1 LKSIASI
8 CSFALLLGLFLASFS
23 TLPAQAATPTN
34 WYVATTGSDS
44 NDCIAAATACASI
57 NAAIAKATASDTILV
72 ATGTYTGTGDQV
84 VLIDRDLTLSGG
96 WNAAFS
102 SQEGYTTIDGQAA
115 RRGFT
120 LPAPSS
126 ASLDHFKVQNGFS
139 RFGAGISTS
148 GNLTITNSLI
158 TTNKGEY
165 GGGIL
170 NDGNLTIANS
180 TITANESVSAGGGI
194 YSNTGSLQLDKVLIS
209 NNNAFTS
216 SGSGGSGG
224 GGISI
229 RDGTSAAIT
238 NSTISGNVLNGSFY
252 GAGVYVQGTNLTI
265 SNTTVSANKAG
276 DGIYVFLGTL
286 HVDNS
291 TITANSHSA
300 IKTLLGDV
308 FTRNS
313 ILAGNGWA
321 GIGWDGDCV
330 VEQGYKGTF
339 TSLGYNLIGNATAR
353 CQLTPATGDKV
364 GSSTAP
370 INARLLPLG
379 LYGGSVPSHALMAG
393 SPAINAGS
401 PATPGSGGTACQ
413 ALDQRG
419 FTRPVGARCDIGAVE
434 GSAAMVSSIKRANPS
449 PTSARLV
456 SYTVTFTE
464 PVTGVDL
471 TDFKLTKT
479 GMTGGSLASISG
491 SGAVYTVN
499 LNLGA
504 ASENGTIR
512 LDLVDND
519 SILDVSGQPL
529 GVTGLG
535 NGNFT
540 GEPYQLTRIATLQ
553 APLGTSF
560 NRTPIYTWLKVP
572 AAIQYQLKV
581 FKGTTLVA
589 QMTILSSAC
598 AAGTTCKASPVA
610 ALPFGNYTWSVRT
623 MVNSMWMGFSTPKAI
638 TLTGPKSGT
647 WKSGGMI
654 FKIPTNRKYIN
665 NYTIYINVTGCGI
678 YQVFGPGSLEIK
690 NGKFGFP
697 GSFYANGTIE
707 SETTI
712 RGRLGLSQYY
722 IKGCG
727 NVSGG
732 PFNYTATWASPALRS
747 NTDGRH
753 GDVLLITIL
762 PEDLETLPGTFI
774 VTPR

>member
-1 LKSIASI
+1 MKSIAPIRSI
-8 CSFALLLGLFLASFS
+8 ALLLVLCLASFS
-23 TLPAQAATPTN
+23 TLPAQAATPSS
-34 WYVATTGSDS
+34 WYVASTGSDS
-44 NDCIAAATACASI
+44 NDCLAAATACASI
-57 NAAIAKATASDTILV
+57 NAAIAKATAGDTILV
-72 ATGTYTGTGDQV
+72 ATGTYTGIGDQV

-102 SQEGYTTIDGQAA
+102 SQAGYTTIDGQAA
-115 RRGFT
+115 RSGFT
-120 LPAPSS
+120 LPAGGS
-126 ASLDHFKVQNGFS
+126 ASLDHFKVQNGYS
-139 RFGAGISTS
+139 RMGAGISTS

-165 GGGIL
+165 GGGIY
-170 NDGNLTIANS
+170 NGGNLTIANS
-180 TITANESVSAGGGI
+180 TITANESVSVGGGI
-194 YSNTGSLQLDKVLIS
+194 YSYSGSLQLDKVLIS

-216 SGSGGSGG
+216 GGSGG
-224 GGISI
+224 FGGGGIAIISV
-229 RDGTSAAIT
+229 TSATIT

-252 GAGVYVQGTNLTI
+252 GAGVYVDEGNLTI

-276 DGIYVFLGTL
+276 DGIYVSTGTL

-291 TITANSHSA
+291 TITANTRSA
-300 IKTLLGDV
+300 IRTLFGDV
-308 FTRNS
+308 FTHNS
-313 ILAGNGWA
+313 ILAGNGWV

-330 VEQGYKGTF
+330 VEQGYGGTF
-339 TSLGYNLIGNATAR
+339 TSLGYNLIGNATAL
-353 CQLTPATGDKV
+353 CQLAPATGDKV

-370 INARLLPLG
+370 INPRLTPLG
-379 LYGGSVPSHALMAG
+379 QYGGSVPIHALMAG

-419 FTRPVGARCDIGAVE
+419 VTRPVGARCDIGAVE
-434 GSAAMVSSIKRANPS
+434 GSAALVNSIKRASTN
-449 PTSARLV
+449 PTSARFV
-456 SYTVTFTE
+456 KYTVTFTE

-479 GMTGGSLASISG
+479 GMTGGSLTSISG

-504 ASENGTIR
+504 ASENGTIS

-519 SILDVSGQPL
+519 SILDGSGQPL
-529 GVTGLG
+529 GFSGLG
-535 NGNFT
+535 SGNFT
-540 GEPYQLTRIATLQ
+540 GELYRLTRISTPQ
-553 APLGTSF
+553 APLGTTF

-581 FKGTTLVA
+581 FKGTTLVT
-589 QMTILSSAC
+589 QMTILASAC
-598 AAGTTCKASPVA
+598 GAGTTCKASPA
-610 ALPFGNYTWSVRT
+610 TPLPFGNYTWTVRT
-623 MVNSMWMGFSTPKAI
+623 MVNSLWMGFTTPMAFTISGPKA
-638 TLTGPKSGT
+638 GT
-647 WKSGGMI
+647 WKSQGMI

-665 NYTIYINVTGCGI
+665 NYNVYINVYGCGRF
-678 YQVFGPGSLEIK
+678 QVFGPGSLEIK

-707 SETTI
+707 SNTTI
-712 RGRLGLSQYY
+712 RGRLGFSQYF

-732 PFNYTATWASPALRS
+732 PYNYTATWANPALRS
-747 NTDGRH
+747 ITDGRP
-753 GDVLLITIL
+753 GEVLLITLL
-762 PEDLETLPGTFI
+762 PNGQDTLPGTFN